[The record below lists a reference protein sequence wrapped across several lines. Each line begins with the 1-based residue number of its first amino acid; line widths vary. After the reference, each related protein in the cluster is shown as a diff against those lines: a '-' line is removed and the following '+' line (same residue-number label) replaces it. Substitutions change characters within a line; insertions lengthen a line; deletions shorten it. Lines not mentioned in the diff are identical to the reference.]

1 MLFFCSLQ
9 IFLKE
14 KIQAKEWLGAFISIV
29 GVIILFQGKTDIS
42 STQGSLIGNSAVV
55 LSCLMWGIYPVLGK
69 RFGKDMDPLTMTA
82 GAAFYGTIFSATSC
96 IGTVD
101 VSLIHMTPIA
111 WICLAYVSTFA
122 SVVSFLAWNI
132 GVKIIGASKAAP
144 YINMLPV
151 WTIVLGI
158 MILNE
163 KISWI
168 SWIGGIITIGGA
180 ILASLKQS
188 SFSRNKMMDNKEKTS

>member
-1 MLFFCSLQ
+1 M
-9 IFLKE
+9 
-14 KIQAKEWLGAFISIV
+14 
-29 GVIILFQGKTDIS
+29 
-42 STQGSLIGNSAVV
+42 
-55 LSCLMWGIYPVLGK
+55 
-69 RFGKDMDPLTMTA
+69 
-82 GAAFYGTIFSATSC
+82 
-96 IGTVD
+96 
-101 VSLIHMTPIA
+101 IHMTPIA

-122 SVVSFLAWNI
+122 SVVAFLAWNI

-163 KISWI
+163 QISWK

-180 ILASLKQS
+180 VLASLKQD
-188 SFSRNKMMDNKEKTS
+188 SFSRNRMLDNRTYELMFSFFKI